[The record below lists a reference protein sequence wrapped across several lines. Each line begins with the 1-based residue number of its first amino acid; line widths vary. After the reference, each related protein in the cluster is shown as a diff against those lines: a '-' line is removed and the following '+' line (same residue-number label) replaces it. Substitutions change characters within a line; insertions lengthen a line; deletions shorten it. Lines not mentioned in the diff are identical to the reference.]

1 MERMTDHMVGGG
13 IYVKSETGTEGT
25 GAATTQRR
33 LPEIIRRLCEYEDT
47 GLTPKQINGLR
58 AGALRSDKT
67 MHKAYNTALARR
79 HYGATCPRCGGLLS
93 VAYHED
99 RLYSVKCESCE
110 ILTLVEARNPCD
122 AQYKAGGIRKERPVT
137 MEELA
142 CGNV

>member
-1 MERMTDHMVGGG
+1 MERLTTRMYGQPLMALDHEEKHTMAEWVDMLQ
-13 IYVKSETGTEGT
+13 
-25 GAATTQRR
+25 A
-33 LPEIIRRLCEYEDT
+33 RLCEYEDT
-47 GLTPKQINGLR
+47 GLAPKQINGLR

-79 HYGATCPRCGGLLS
+79 HYGATCPRCGGLLG

-122 AQYKAGGIRKERPVT
+122 AQYKAGGIRKEPPGT
-137 MEELA
+137 MEMQP
-142 CGNV
+142 

>member
-1 MERMTDHMVGGG
+1 MDRITGHLLGGG

-33 LPEIIRRLCEYEDT
+33 LPEIITRLAEYEDT
-47 GLTPKQINGLR
+47 GLSPKQIKCLR

-67 MHKAYNTALARR
+67 MHKAYNTALGRR
-79 HYGATCPRCGGLLS
+79 YYGATCPRCGGLLG

-99 RLYSVKCESCE
+99 RLYSVKCEKCE

-122 AQYKAGGIRKERPVT
+122 AQYKAGGIRKEPPGT
-137 MEELA
+137 MQP
-142 CGNV
+142 